1 MALVMYDLDGTL
13 LDTAQ
18 EITQAVNL
26 TLKHFEHGSVDEVE
40 IRRWIGHGTSFLMQQ
55 AWAATGRN
63 NDQQHWDS
71 IMKKFAVFYEQTAGT
86 TSRPYP
92 QVMETLELLKSKG
105 FKQAIIT
112 NKEGR
117 YTQKIVRAHGLDK
130 YMDMTIS
137 GDTLAVKKPHPGV
150 IEHCLHELDVM
161 TGQSIFIGDSE
172 TDLATARAASV
183 VCWAVPYGYN
193 HGRPIAMA
201 DPDRV
206 IPDISYVT
214 GYFEGM

>member
-26 TLKHFEHGSVDEVE
+26 TLQHFEHGSVDEVE
-40 IRRWIGHGTSFLMQQ
+40 VRRWIGHGTGFLMQQ
-55 AWAATGRN
+55 AWAATVRN
-63 NDQQHWDS
+63 KDKTHWDG
-71 IMKKFAVFYEQTAGT
+71 IMKKFGEFYEQTAGT
-86 TSRPYP
+86 TSSPYEK
-92 QVMETLELLKSKG
+92 VIETLELLKSKG
-105 FKQAIIT
+105 FKQAIVT

-117 YTQKIVRAHGLDK
+117 YTQKIVKSHGLEK
-130 YMDMTIS
+130 YMDMVIS
-137 GDTLAVKKPHPGV
+137 GDTLSVKKPHPGV

-161 TGQSIFIGDSE
+161 SGQSIFIGDSE
-172 TDLATARAASV
+172 TDLATARAAGV

-201 DPDRV
+201 EPDRV